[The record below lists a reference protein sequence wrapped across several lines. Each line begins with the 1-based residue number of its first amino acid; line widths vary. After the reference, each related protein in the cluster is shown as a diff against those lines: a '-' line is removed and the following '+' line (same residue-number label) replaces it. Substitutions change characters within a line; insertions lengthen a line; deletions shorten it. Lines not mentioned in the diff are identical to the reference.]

1 MSKTDFVVMAE
12 FKVKPG
18 KMSEFLAV
26 AREDALHSVRDEAG
40 CQQFDVTCLQDES
53 DRVVLYEVYDSRAA
67 FDAHLETPHLARF
80 RQALP
85 DLTVESYARF
95 ADRHY
100 P

>member
-1 MSKTDFVVMAE
+1 MSKSDFVVIAE

-18 KMSEFLAV
+18 KMSAFLEV
-26 AREDALHSVRDEAG
+26 ARDDALHSVRDEVG

-53 DRVVLYEVYDSRAA
+53 DVVVLYEVYDSRAA
-67 FDAHLETPHLARF
+67 FDTHRETPHLARF

-85 DLTVESYARF
+85 DLIVESHVRF